1 MRWLAL
7 VLVCLA
13 LASTACGQ
21 GADGRTDGKVRLWT
35 GMADTEFPVLQKVVR
50 DIEARTGLEVQ
61 LLKVPFEQLRNKFL
75 IAAPADLGPD
85 LLIGPQDWVGVLA
98 TAGLLEP
105 LPVSH
110 RPGSDFFPVAVEAM
124 TFQGEIY
131 ASPVFMECPALF
143 RNPELMPQAPATMTE
158 LVERSVAL
166 DREGNGI
173 RGFYFDLENLYFNW
187 AFFSAQGAYI
197 FGQENGRTDPYDVG
211 LDTEGATRAA
221 EFLRDL
227 RLEYKLIRPGAT
239 TDIAKSLYLDR
250 KAATIINGPWFLG
263 DVRSSQV
270 PYVIEPLPPMPDGSV
285 PKPFVTVHG
294 VMLNKAAGQREKAL
308 QLLSELMKDESLVPL
323 SEASG
328 RPPARR
334 SALAAAGRNPDIAAF
349 AKLAEA
355 GTPMPNHPAMQAVW
369 EPMRQTMEIVTNNAG
384 VDAQAALRE
393 TKERI
398 VAKIRQM
405 ME

>member
-7 VLVCLA
+7 LLVILA
-13 LASTACGQ
+13 WACAGC
-21 GADGRTDGKVRLWT
+21 GANAPGDDRTVRLWT
-35 GMADTEFPVLQKVVR
+35 GMADTEFAVLQKVVAEIER
-50 DIEARTGLEVQ
+50 DSGLQVQ

-105 LPVSH
+105 LPASH
-110 RPGSDFFPVAVEAM
+110 RPGDDFVPVSVEAM
-124 TFQGEIY
+124 TFDGEVY
-131 ASPVFMECPALF
+131 AAPLFMECPALF
-143 RNPELMPQAPATMTE
+143 RNPDLMPDAPTSMTDLIE
-158 LVERSVAL
+158 KAVAL
-166 DREGNGI
+166 DQRGEGI
-173 RGFYFDLENLYFNW
+173 RGFYFELENLYFNW
-187 AFFSAQGAYI
+187 AFFSADGAYI
-197 FGQENGRTDPYDVG
+197 FGRKDGRTDPFDVG
-211 LDTEGATRAA
+211 LDTPGATRAA
-221 EFLRDL
+221 LFLRSL
-227 RLEYKLIRPGAT
+227 RLEYDLIRPGAT
-239 TDIAKSLYLDR
+239 TDIAKSLYLDG

-263 DVRSSQV
+263 DVKGAGV
-270 PYVIEPLPPMPDGSV
+270 PYVIEPLPPMPDGGV
-285 PKPFVTVHG
+285 PRPFVTVHG
-294 VMLNKAAGQREKAL
+294 IMLNRRARAREQAL
-308 QLLSELMKDESLVPL
+308 QLLTALMKDDSLVRL

-334 SALAAAGRNPDIAAF
+334 SAFALAGKNPDIAAF
-349 AKLAEA
+349 ARLAEA

-369 EPMRQTMEIVTNNAG
+369 EPMKQTMEIVTSDG
-384 VDAQAALRE
+384 KVDAEAALRE

>member
-7 VLVCLA
+7 VLVLTA
-13 LASTACGQ
+13 LACSACGQ
-21 GADGRTDGKVRLWT
+21 GATGDDGTVRLWT
-35 GMADTEFPVLQKVVR
+35 GMAETEFPVLQKVVR

-105 LPVSH
+105 LPESH
-110 RPGSDFFPVAVEAM
+110 RPGSDFVPVAVEAM
-124 TFQGEIY
+124 TFEGQVY

-143 RNPELMPQAPATMTE
+143 RNPDLLPEAPATMRE
-158 LVERSVAL
+158 LIDASLAL
-166 DREGNGI
+166 DGRGDGT

-187 AFFSAQGAYI
+187 AFFSAEGAYI
-197 FGQENGRTDPYDVG
+197 FGQVDGRTDPFDVG
-211 LDTEGATRAA
+211 LDTPGAVKAA
-221 EFLRDL
+221 EFLRAL
-227 RLEYKLIRPGAT
+227 RLEFKLIRPGAT
-239 TDIAKSLYLDR
+239 TDIAKSLYLDG

-263 DVRSSQV
+263 DVRGSKV

-294 VMLNKAAGQREKAL
+294 VMLNKAARQREKAL
-308 QLLSELMKDESLVPL
+308 QLLTELMKDESLVAL

-334 SALAAAGRNPDIAAF
+334 SAFAAAGKNPDIAAF

-369 EPMRQTMEIVTNNAG
+369 EPMRQTMEIVTNDAR

-393 TKERI
+393 TKQRI